1 MAMTKIDAENIIDAI
16 IKLSSTA
23 ERILDSDDIQ
33 PEKAFYGVKHYL
45 GNYYGAPENCTV
57 VLDRTTIEYCRQHI
71 KTARDGYYTA
81 TEFFDIDLDPIQELA
96 EYLDDQDHADEA
108 ELVWAVVDFVNEIR
122 QWADR
127 QSDPVQEQPYTR
139 HQRQQQE
146 GTNNMTQDEFLA
158 LFATATKPHKAR
170 LLLDHILEV
179 SSEKNVHTYY
189 GALAS
194 KSKLWFKVKE
204 RDFASLLRNFLSV
217 AGLEPALAANV
228 RETKLSA
235 KALKR
240 AQDKLD
246 EIGRTRARQ

>member
-1 MAMTKIDAENIIDAI
+1 MTKIDAENIIDAI
-16 IKLSSTA
+16 TQLSSTA
-23 ERILDSDDIQ
+23 ERILDSEDIQ
-33 PEKAFYGVKHYL
+33 PEKAFSGVKHYL

-96 EYLDDQDHADEA
+96 EYLDDQDRADEA

-158 LFATATKPHKAR
+158 LFAPTTKTHKAR

-179 SSEKNVHTYY
+179 SGEKNVHTYY
-189 GALAS
+189 GALVTQFRN
-194 KSKLWFKVKE
+194 WFKPNE

-217 AGLEPALAANV
+217 AGLDPALAANV

-246 EIGRTRARQ
+246 EIDRTRARR

>member
-1 MAMTKIDAENIIDAI
+1 MTKTDAENIIDAI
-16 IKLSSTA
+16 NQLSSAA

-33 PEKAFYGVKHYL
+33 PEKVFNGVKQYL
-45 GNYYGAPENCTV
+45 GNYYGAPEVCTV

-71 KTARDGYYTA
+71 KTTRDGYYTA

-139 HQRQQQE
+139 HQRQHQE
-146 GTNNMTQDEFLA
+146 GTNLMTEDAFLA
-158 LFATATKPHKAR
+158 LFDKSTKTHKAR

-179 SSEKNVHTYY
+179 SGEKNVHTYY
-189 GALAS
+189 GALVTQFRN
-194 KSKLWFKVKE
+194 WFKPDE
-204 RDFASLLRNFLSV
+204 RDFANLLRNFLSV
-217 AGLEPALAANV
+217 AGLDPALAADV
-228 RETKLSA
+228 RETKLGS
-235 KALKR
+235 KAIKR
-240 AQDKLD
+240 AQEKLA
-246 EIGRTRARQ
+246 EIDRTRARA

>member
-1 MAMTKIDAENIIDAI
+1 MTKIDAENIIDAI
-16 IKLSSTA
+16 TQLSSTA
-23 ERILDSDDIQ
+23 ERILDSEDIQ
-33 PEKAFYGVKHYL
+33 PEKAFSGVKHYL

-96 EYLDDQDHADEA
+96 EYLDDQDRADEA

-146 GTNNMTQDEFLA
+146 GTNNLTHDEFLT
-158 LFATATKPHKAR
+158 LFAPATKTHKAR

-179 SSEKNVHTYY
+179 SGEKNVHTYY
-189 GALAS
+189 GALVTQFRN
-194 KSKLWFKVKE
+194 WFKPDE

-217 AGLEPALAANV
+217 AGLDPTLAANV
-228 RETKLSA
+228 RETKLGS
-235 KALKR
+235 KAIKR
-240 AQDKLD
+240 AQEKLA
-246 EIGRTRARQ
+246 EIDRTRAHA